1 MNSDGSREDLI
12 KMKAGGYR
20 FPSSPETIKEKV
32 VDEFGNIRSDEHG
45 YMNGNDVFNFVIKA
59 VPSDINKIIAFSG
72 ISTDSIDYFVLHQAN
87 TFINT
92 YLIKKLKINTH
103 KVPST
108 IEKFG
113 NTSSV
118 SIPLTMVSE
127 LQNKIQFKTVLLSGF
142 GVGMSWASAII
153 KMNDCLISNLV
164 EL

>member
-1 MNSDGSREDLI
+1 
-12 KMKAGGYR
+12 
-20 FPSSPETIKEKV
+20 
-32 VDEFGNIRSDEHG
+32 
-45 YMNGNDVFNFVIKA
+45 
-59 VPSDINKIIAFSG
+59 
-72 ISTDSIDYFVLHQAN
+72 
-87 TFINT
+87 
-92 YLIKKLKINTH
+92 
-103 KVPST
+103 VPST